1 MIDTPENP
9 GPAAA
14 WRSLSNAGRV
24 AAVVALASTLILA
37 LSLWPFLTAV
47 LGPSPKPPEVAAAQ
61 QHAEQQ
67 KKAFDNYLA
76 QISGR
81 SLFVL
86 PAAPREPEEQPA
98 ASDEPDRPPPPPS
111 SYGGPAIVAMLSDIV
126 WFSGGKKLK
135 LGEKADDI
143 EVIALNP
150 PWDAT
155 LKWKDVEFTV
165 NLFDRN
171 KLAKA
176 PDGKPAEAIS
186 PEARAAPDPPPPPPK
201 PAEVPPAAPTPPPQ
215 APPPAEP
222 PPAEPPEPDPQ
233 PEPQPD
239 QPTPPEEPRRAP
251 PQSPSSP
258 AASPR

>member
-1 MIDTPENP
+1 MIDTHESS

-24 AAVVALASTLILA
+24 AAVVALASTLVLTLA
-37 LSLWPFLTAV
+37 LWPFLTAV
-47 LGPSPKPPEVAAAQ
+47 LGPSPKPPDLAAAQ

-67 KKAFDNYLA
+67 KKSFDGYLA
-76 QISGR
+76 QIAGR

-86 PAAPREPEEQPA
+86 PAAPREPEEQPVV
-98 ASDEPDRPPPPPS
+98 SDEPDRPPPPPS
-111 SYGGPAIVAMLSDIV
+111 SYGGPAIVAMLSDMV
-126 WFSGGKKLK
+126 WFSGGKKLL

-155 LKWKDVEFTV
+155 LKWKNVEFTV

-186 PEARAAPDPPPPPPK
+186 PEAKAAPDPPPPPPK
-201 PAEVPPAAPTPPPQ
+201 PAPEPAAAPAQPPQ

-222 PPAEPPEPDPQ
+222 PPTEPPDPEPQ
-233 PEPQPD
+233 PQPD
-239 QPTPPEEPRRAP
+239 QPVPPQDEPHRSPPET
-251 PQSPSSP
+251 PSSP